1 MTKFHVE
8 FSLLFFSTG
17 KYDCEIKKKLNTW
30 FYSTIN
36 NLVII
41 CANC

>member
-1 MTKFHVE
+1 MTKLYAE

-17 KYDCEIKKKLNTW
+17 KYDCEIKKLNTW
-30 FYSTIN
+30 FYSTMN

-41 CANC
+41 